1 MQQTGPTIIGTYYG
15 KSQSKARMR
24 DLPEG
29 SEKQKAPQERTE
41 TLDASPWRLT
51 YRPNPAQQRATQASD
66 VQKSANGSTSAACY
80 KELDQR
86 PAQTAERQVTDM
98 MSARK
103 RKNRD
108 FQDVVKI
115 TGQIEVVSACPDA
128 SYAVE
133 STLQEQAGVKQ
144 NSDRLQRSH
153 QHTGNLPED
162 SSRTHRAS
170 QDGIHQPRGRPP
182 EEITWAERVTPA
194 NQTPGMRN
202 WPALE
207 RR

>member
-1 MQQTGPTIIGTYYG
+1 MMC
-15 KSQSKARMR
+15 AR
-24 DLPEG
+24 
-29 SEKQKAPQERTE
+29 
-41 TLDASPWRLT
+41 
-51 YRPNPAQQRATQASD
+51 N
-66 VQKSANGSTSAACY
+66 
-80 KELDQR
+80 
-86 PAQTAERQVTDM
+86 
-98 MSARK
+98 

-108 FQDVVKI
+108 VQDVQDVVKI

-162 SSRTHRAS
+162 SSRTKRAS

-182 EEITWAERVTPA
+182 RRSHGQNESPA
-194 NQTPGMRN
+194 NQTPRDEELARLREEGGFAKFYEFTDKATNVVYIGKVISKARLIE
-202 WPALE
+202 PRQTQKVTVRE
-207 RR
+207 H